1 MYLLIPSSKPVNPQI
16 GKQIRLKRKKAK
28 NNVFCSHCRA
38 NLIKI
43 STIEGKT
50 SNKNDKCVPI

>member
-1 MYLLIPSSKPVNPQI
+1 MSSKPVNPQI